1 MSQENVEIVRAGL
14 EAANRRDWDAVLK
27 GTTLDF
33 EIDVSQ
39 GVGPTSGGVYRRDQA
54 QEVWSDFSEQW
65 ASSRIEPYEFMEA
78 GEHVVV
84 SWRFS
89 ATGRD
94 GIEVEADVTWTFTVC
109 EGKVARMVYF
119 PTQKEALEAA
129 GRRE

>member
-1 MSQENVEIVRAGL
+1 MSQQNVEIVRAGL
-14 EAANRRDWDAVLK
+14 EAADRRDWDAVLK
-27 GTTLDF
+27 DTTLDF
-33 EIDVSQ
+33 EIDLSR
-39 GVGPTSGGVYRRDQA
+39 GVGPASGVYRRDQA
-54 QEVWSDFSEQW
+54 KELWSDFSEQW
-65 ASSRIEPYEFMEA
+65 ASSRTEPYEFIEA

-94 GIEVEADVTWTFTVC
+94 GIEVEADVTWIFTLR